1 MVTHIVGGGFG
12 VIALVV
18 SVLISAGK
26 CDVWGIVGSAIY
38 GISLI
43 MLYTMSSIYHGL
55 KSGTAKKVMQIMDH
69 CTIFFLI
76 AGTYTPLL
84 LTAIRRVSATWAW
97 SIFAIVWG
105 FAALGIV
112 LNAIDLKRYSKF
124 SMVCYIGMGW
134 CIVLAAKVAI
144 RAIAFWGL
152 IYLLLGGISSTVG
165 AVFYGFGVKH
175 RYIHSV
181 FHIFVV
187 IGSILQ
193 FFSIALYIL

>member
-12 VIALVV
+12 VIALIV
-18 SVLISAGK
+18 SVAVSAIK
-26 CDVWGIVGSAIY
+26 SDVWGIVGSAIY
-38 GISLI
+38 GVSLI
-43 MLYTMSSIYHGL
+43 MLYTMSSVYHGL
-55 KSGTAKKVMQIMDH
+55 KNGTAKKVMQIMDH

-76 AGTYTPLL
+76 AGTYTPIL
-84 LTAIRRVSATWAW
+84 LTAIRRVSPLCAW

-134 CIVLAAKVAI
+134 CIILVAKVAFT
-144 RAIAFWGL
+144 AIPFWGL
-152 IYLLLGGISSTVG
+152 IYLLLGGIAYTVG

-181 FHIFVV
+181 FHIFVLL
-187 IGSILQ
+187 GSILQ
-193 FFSIALYIL
+193 FISVAFYIL